1 MSNCPASNVQGIVHI
16 GNDTSVL
23 FDHVEVTDN
32 VASEE
37 ESAVVVVDSDV
48 ELEIRGECVFS
59 NNQGRVFL
67 LGNHTVVSIENSS
80 FVNNTA
86 NSRGAVFA
94 SKVVLHCCL
103 WLTCPLCLV
112 QPDEGGVQLDIRGSN
127 FVGNVVL
134 EGSGGALWLSGSNVT
149 FRDRVKFARNRAD
162 HQGGAIFLREYVGI
176 QISDTSF
183 EENSCQLGRGG
194 ALLLSP
200 SGEAS
205 CRIRRSIFVRNSA
218 NGIMGFGGAI
228 AVRDK
233 TLDAPPA
240 LDIAPDVLFLSNT
253 ARVSGGAVVVNGTN
267 NTITASSTFIGN
279 AVQGDG
285 GGMCISVSLLFQ
297 YHET

>member
-103 WLTCPLCLV
+103 W
-112 QPDEGGVQLDIRGSN
+112 
-127 FVGNVVL
+127 
-134 EGSGGALWLSGSNVT
+134 W
-149 FRDRVKFARNRAD
+149 VKFARNRAD